1 MTVREEFYV
10 MQHYLISCRSLTY
23 AQRAV
28 RVLERAGITA
38 SAVRTPQSVAAGG
51 CGYCVS
57 VSYKYG
63 VRAAALLREEKLLH
77 GRIYLRDEAGE
88 LREAEL

>member
-1 MTVREEFYV
+1 M
-10 MQHYLISCRSLTY
+10 
-23 AQRAV
+23 
-28 RVLERAGITA
+28 
-38 SAVRTPQSVAAGG
+38 
-51 CGYCVS
+51 S